1 MLIALSLASFSD
13 CPPVAYIVLTFELA
27 RTKSTAE
34 SLKVNTIYATRDRA
48 RARARARG
56 ESGNEAGSGKTR
68 NEEIGNEEMRNEK
81 LGTHEVLK
89 QQKNSSAV
97 VWKYVECSL

>member
-1 MLIALSLASFSD
+1 MLIALTLASFPD

-48 RARARARG
+48 RARARG

-81 LGTHEVLK
+81 LGMHEVLK
-89 QQKNSSAV
+89 QQKHSSAV
-97 VWKYVECSL
+97 VWKYVV